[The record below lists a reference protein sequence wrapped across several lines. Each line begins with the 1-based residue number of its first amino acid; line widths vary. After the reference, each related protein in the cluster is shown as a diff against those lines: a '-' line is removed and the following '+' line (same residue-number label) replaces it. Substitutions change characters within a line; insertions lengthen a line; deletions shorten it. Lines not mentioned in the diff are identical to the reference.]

1 MNSNLPLTGTAELL
15 ELLSPFVPDDFIN
28 HGWPTGA
35 TGGRRR
41 AYTTAQLYRVHLL
54 GLLTPVHSL
63 NLLVTLLPEQR
74 AWRKFAG
81 LRRHSQVP
89 GVRVLHEFRERVGVL
104 GLRQIN
110 EHLLAPLL
118 EAYAWR
124 ELSVGLIDATD
135 LPAACGGFKKKHRP
149 VFGPA
154 RRPGRPHAQARPKP
168 LLCRLQK
175 THAPVLAARLSR
187 RGVVGAAGQLGH
199 PGQSLGRG
207 PIGAQSASL
216 PTAMGVVSPAGGGG
230 HGLLGCCGQTVVPGA
245 LAGGSADQA
254 AQ

>member
-1 MNSNLPLTGTAELL
+1 MNSNLPMTGTAALL

-41 AYTTAQLYRVHLL
+41 DYTAAQLYRVHLL

-63 NLLVTLLPEQR
+63 NRLVTLLPEQR
-74 AWRKFAG
+74 AWRQFAG
-81 LRRHSQVP
+81 LRRHRQVP

-118 EAYAWR
+118 EPYAWR

-154 RRPGRPHAQARPKP
+154 RRLGRPHAQDRPKP

-175 THAPVLAARLSR
+175 THASVLAARLSR
-187 RGVVGAAGQLGH
+187 RGVVGAAGQLGG
-199 PGQSLGRG
+199 PGQSFRGRTL
-207 PIGAQSASL
+207 GAQPASL
-216 PTAMGVVSPAGGGG
+216 PAAMGVVSAAGGGG
-230 HGLLGCCGQTVVPGA
+230 HGLPRCRGQTMVPGT
-245 LAGGSADQA
+245 LAGGGPDQA
-254 AQ
+254 AE